1 LSSLG
6 KILFFCIL
14 LSPERACPM
23 PLTAVRAVQY
33 ADHMRI
39 GYFDCFSGVSGD
51 MVLGALVDAGL
62 PAAELQGAI
71 GALGVEGIA
80 LAVERV
86 TRRTFAATQV
96 RVVTAEAGQP
106 PRHLPDILRLI
117 EGTRLDPDVKADA
130 QRVFTRL
137 AEAEAAAHGTRADAV
152 HFHEVG
158 ALDAIADVVGAAFGL
173 RRLGLDE
180 VVASPINTGSGTVE
194 GAHGRMPVPAPGTAR
209 LLIGLP
215 SYSSGIQAELA
226 TPTGAAI
233 LATLARR
240 FGPLPLMDVRA
251 VGYGAGARDLAE
263 QPNVLRLL
271 VGETEGDGLER
282 DAVALVETNID
293 DMNPQFFEILV
304 DQLFAAGALDVWMT
318 PVTMKKSRPAVTLSV
333 LCPSEAA
340 RRTAE
345 LILEGST
352 SFGVR
357 VAAVDR
363 LKLHREVL
371 DVETPYG
378 PAQVKVGRRGDRVV
392 HVSPEY
398 EACRRLAA
406 VTGRTLAEV
415 YDAAQRAGWE
425 KARHP

>member
-1 LSSLG
+1 
-6 KILFFCIL
+6 
-14 LSPERACPM
+14 
-23 PLTAVRAVQY
+23 
-33 ADHMRI
+33 MRI

-62 PAAELQGAI
+62 PPAELQDAI
-71 GALGVEGIA
+71 AALGVDGIT
-80 LAVERV
+80 LTVEKV
-86 TRRTFAATQV
+86 TRRAFAATRV
-96 RVVTAEAGQP
+96 HVVTAEAGRP
-106 PRHLPDILRLI
+106 HRRLNDILHLI
-117 EGTRLDPDVKADA
+117 EASRLDPAVKADA
-130 QRVFTRL
+130 SRVFSRL
-137 AEAEAAAHGTRADAV
+137 AEAEAAAHGTSPDGV

-158 ALDAIADVVGAAFGL
+158 ALDAIADIVGAAFGL
-173 RRLGLDE
+173 RRLGLDD
-180 VVASPINTGSGTVE
+180 VVASPINTGSGIVE

-215 SYSSGIQAELA
+215 AYSTGIQAELA

-233 LATLARR
+233 LGTLARR
-240 FGPLPLMDVRA
+240 FGPLPLMDVQA
-251 VGYGAGARDLAE
+251 VGYGAGSRDLAE

-271 VGETEGDGLER
+271 VGEAGGPGLEG
-282 DAVALVETNID
+282 DAVALLETNLD
-293 DMNPQFFEILV
+293 DMNPQFFETLV

-318 PVTMKKSRPAVTLSV
+318 PITMKKSRPAVTLSV
-333 LCPSEAA
+333 LCPTEAA

-357 VAAVDR
+357 LAVVDR

-406 VTGRTLAEV
+406 VTGRSLAEV
-415 YDAAQRAGWE
+415 FEATQRAGWE
-425 KARHP
+425 KVRRR

>member
-1 LSSLG
+1 
-6 KILFFCIL
+6 
-14 LSPERACPM
+14 
-23 PLTAVRAVQY
+23 
-33 ADHMRI
+33 MRI

-62 PAAELQGAI
+62 PSAELQDAI
-71 GALGVEGIA
+71 SALGVNGITLTA
-80 LAVERV
+80 EKVKRH
-86 TRRTFAATQV
+86 TFAATKV
-96 RVVTAEAGQP
+96 NVVTAEAGHP
-106 PRHLPDILRLI
+106 HRHLKDILGLI
-117 EGTRLDPDVKADA
+117 EGSRLDAPVKADA
-130 QRVFTRL
+130 ARVFTRL
-137 AEAEAAAHGTRADAV
+137 AEAEAAAHGTTPDRV

-158 ALDAIADVVGAAFGL
+158 ALDAIADIVGAAFGL
-173 RRLGLDE
+173 RRLELDE
-180 VVASPINTGSGTVE
+180 VVASPINTGSGTVD

-209 LLIGLP
+209 LLIGVP
-215 SYSSGIQAELA
+215 SYSTGIQAELA

-251 VGYGAGARDLAE
+251 IGYGAGTRDLAE

-271 VGETEGDGLER
+271 VGEGGGAGLEGDTVSFL
-282 DAVALVETNID
+282 ETNID
-293 DMNPQFFEILV
+293 DMNPQFFEVLV

-318 PVTMKKSRPAVTLSV
+318 PITMKKSRPAVTLSV
-333 LCPSEAA
+333 LCPAEAA
-340 RRTAE
+340 RRTAD

-398 EACRRLAA
+398 EVCRRLAA
-406 VTGRTLAEV
+406 VTGRSLAEV
-415 YDAAQRAGWE
+415 YEAAQRAGWE